1 MLRPHELEIARNLPP
16 DNCSV
21 ADAQSYTR
29 WLATHHYENFGVAS
43 WLLPRHLHQNF
54 YNAYAYCRWAD
65 DLGDEIKDSRRAL
78 QLLDGWENELHRASA
93 SSATHPVFIALQE
106 TIRACEIPIQP
117 FSDLLVAFRQDQ
129 TVRRYA
135 TWESLLGYCR
145 YSANP
150 VGRIVL
156 YICDYRDAERQNLS
170 DATCTALQLANFW
183 QDADRDL
190 DKGRIYIPIDVMKK
204 YGLTE
209 ADIVKRQFDSRYVH
223 MMKDIVARTRSLFAA
238 GAPLARR
245 VRPDIRIDIELFS
258 KGGLAVLDGIEA
270 VGYDTLHRRPVISR
284 AAKARMLSRALLSR
298 LRLVFRPAPSADDA
312 RKTALADR
320 HA

>member
-1 MLRPHELEIARNLPP
+1 MLRPQELEIARNLPP
-16 DNCSV
+16 DGCSLD
-21 ADAQSYTR
+21 DAQRYTH

-43 WLLPRHLHQNF
+43 WLLPRHLHQHF

-65 DLGDEIKDSRRAL
+65 DLGDEIKDSRRSL
-78 QLLDGWENELHRASA
+78 QLLDAWENELHRAYA
-93 SSATHPVFIALQE
+93 GAATHPVFTALQE
-106 TIRACEIPIQP
+106 TVQVCDIPVQP
-117 FSDLLVAFRQDQ
+117 FADLLIAFRQDQ

-135 TWESLLGYCR
+135 TWESLMGYCR

-183 QDADRDL
+183 QDVDRDL

-204 YGLTE
+204 YGLTA
-209 ADIVKRQFDSRYVH
+209 ADVVKRQFDTRYVH
-223 MMKDIVARTRSLFAA
+223 MMKDIVSRTRSLFAA

-245 VRPDIRIDIELFS
+245 LAPDIRIDVELFTS
-258 KGGLAVLDGIEA
+258 AGVAVLDGIEA
-270 VGYDTLHRRPVISR
+270 VSYDTLHRRPVVSR
-284 AAKARMLSRALLSR
+284 AAKARMLARAMLSR
-298 LRLVFRPAPSADDA
+298 LRLVFRPAPVDDA
-312 RKTALADR
+312 RKTTLAKR

>member
-1 MLRPHELEIARNLPP
+1 MLRPQELEIARNLPP
-16 DNCSV
+16 DSCTLD
-21 ADAQSYTR
+21 DAQRYTH

-43 WLLPRHLHQNF
+43 WLLPRNLRQHF

-65 DLGDEIKDSRRAL
+65 DLGDEMKDSRRSL
-78 QLLDGWENELHRASA
+78 QLLDFWENELHRAYA
-93 SSATHPVFIALQE
+93 GTATHPVFIALQE
-106 TIRACEIPIQP
+106 TVQVCDIPIQP
-117 FSDLLVAFRQDQ
+117 FADLLIAFRQDQ

-135 TWESLLGYCR
+135 TWESLMGYCR

-183 QDADRDL
+183 QDVDRDL
-190 DKGRIYIPIDVMKK
+190 DKGRIYIPLDVMKK
-204 YGLTE
+204 YGLTD
-209 ADIVKRQFDSRYVH
+209 ADLVKRQFDTRYVQ

-245 VRPDIRIDIELFS
+245 LAPDIRIDIELFTS
-258 KGGLAVLDGIEA
+258 AGVAVLDGIEA
-270 VGYDTLHRRPVISR
+270 VSYDTLHRRPVISR
-284 AAKARMLSRALLSR
+284 AAKARMLARALLLR
-298 LRLVFRPAPSADDA
+298 LRLVFRPVPVDDA
-312 RKTALADR
+312 RKTTLAKR